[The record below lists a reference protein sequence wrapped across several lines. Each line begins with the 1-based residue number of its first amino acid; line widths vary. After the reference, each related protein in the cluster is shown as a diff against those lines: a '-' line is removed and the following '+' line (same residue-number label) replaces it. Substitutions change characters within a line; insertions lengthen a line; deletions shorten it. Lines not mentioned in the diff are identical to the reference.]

1 MSLVPSVT
9 GIPTITDLPGDV
21 LWTMFEDF
29 AYENEYTCSM
39 KLFGNLSMVSRL
51 FRDMCSTN
59 RIWKIIYTLTVKN
72 KWIITP
78 QSIYCYRSSMCSYD
92 AKKVPNRSTE
102 DLIGGSTTVY
112 IQTKQQY
119 DEFFR
124 NPLHCNYITCPYKH
138 HDMVQRFVNDLVP
151 SRWNHWDPS
160 VGLPWWSE
168 SYLRECMCCP
178 YEKIAFTQATLQLLK
193 EITDEICDLNEQKR
207 AERRYVAG
215 EFQIPDRFKRGGEGY
230 KRLITL
236 KTKAYCLIKPELKAH
251 NDEWIKQGGNGG
263 HPMGDNICRNPE
275 YYLNGSVKFPD
286 KVINRGSYKDAVLK
300 KQFTIANKKVK
311 SSKKT
316 YDSLTA
322 SEKRLQREIDNLMEN
337 KKRVELRKLAAK
349 EDWMNNVTFTERLQ
363 DGITKKK
370 GK

>member
-9 GIPTITDLPGDV
+9 DTPTITDLPCDV

-29 AYENEYTCSM
+29 AYENDYTCSM

-72 KWIITP
+72 KWIVTP
-78 QSIYCYRSSMCSYD
+78 QSIYCKRSSVCYYD

-102 DLIGGSTTVY
+102 DLIGGSTC
-112 IQTKQQY
+112 IRIESKQQY
-119 DEFFR
+119 DEFFS
-124 NPLHCNYITCPYKH
+124 NPLHCNYDTCHYKH
-138 HDMVQRFVNDLVP
+138 HDMVMDFVYELVC
-151 SRWNHWDPS
+151 SRWRTTRMLPFWS
-160 VGLPWWSE
+160 V
-168 SYLRECMCCP
+168 SYLRDCMCCP
-178 YEKIAFTQATLQLLK
+178 YEKIAFTQDTLQLLK
-193 EITDEICDLNEQKR
+193 EINDEYCDLNGQWREAQ
-207 AERRYVAG
+207 RRYVAG
-215 EFQIPDRFKRGGEGY
+215 EFQILDRFKPGGEGY
-230 KRLITL
+230 KRLKTL
-236 KTKAYCLIKPELKAH
+236 RTKAYCLVKSELKAH

-263 HPMGDNICRNPE
+263 HPMGDNICRNPK

-286 KVINRGSYKDAVLK
+286 NIINRGSYKDAVLK
-300 KQFTIANKKVK
+300 KKFTIANKKVK

-322 SEKRLQREIDNLMEN
+322 SENRLQEEIDKLMEN